1 MNPELLYQAGSR
13 IVKRCGTREPFS
25 VADELG
31 IKVLFCD
38 NFGPLKGMYRVI
50 KRNRFI
56 FINQNLSD
64 QMQRIVCA
72 HEIGHD
78 QLHRHLAKGGAIRE
92 FMLYDMSLRP
102 EYEAN
107 VVAADML
114 LDTEEL
120 LEHIYRDHFSVEQI
134 AKAMGTDENLVALK
148 MECLSNAGY
157 DLRRLEHRSDF
168 LA

>member
-1 MNPELLYQAGSR
+1 
-13 IVKRCGTREPFS
+13 
-25 VADELG
+25 
-31 IKVLFCD
+31 
-38 NFGPLKGMYRVI
+38 
-50 KRNRFI
+50 
-56 FINQNLSD
+56 
-64 QMQRIVCA
+64 
-72 HEIGHD
+72 
-78 QLHRHLAKGGAIRE
+78 
-92 FMLYDMSLRP
+92 
-102 EYEAN
+102 
-107 VVAADML
+107 ML

>member
-1 MNPELLYQAGSR
+1 MNPGLLYQAGSR
-13 IVKRCGTREPFS
+13 LIKRCGTRDPFAI
-25 VADELG
+25 ADDLG
-31 IKVLFCD
+31 IKVMECD

-50 KRNRFI
+50 QRNRFI
-56 FINQNLSD
+56 FINGDLPERMRQ
-64 QMQRIVCA
+64 IVCA

-157 DLRRLEHRSDF
+157 DLWRLEHRSDF